1 MNNISEHIEFVK
13 SQIDHY
19 DGMAIKNRSNPARLN
34 IYIEVSA
41 KLRKLLSDLEEA
53 LAQQIAAS
61 SSETSLSGNNPLQI
75 GTLSKLP
82 PEFFS
87 NPFSLSATD
96 IEGLPPELIEELGIT
111 PGDKLEIAIVE
122 LIKAAG
128 GTIVLAKLIVGLYH
142 VTGESH
148 SRVSLTA
155 KLYRMSKKGLVFSV
169 PNKKGYY
176 TTTKPENGDSEQ
188 LEMEDGSDLI

>member
-1 MNNISEHIEFVK
+1 MNTILEHIEFVK

-19 DGMAIKNRSNPARLN
+19 DRMAVKSRSNSSRLG

-41 KLRKLLSDLEEA
+41 KLRKLLEYLDSELARQATLSESPSD
-53 LAQQIAAS
+53 
-61 SSETSLSGNNPLQI
+61 NNPLQF
-75 GTLSKLP
+75 GALSKLP
-82 PEFFS
+82 PDFLS
-87 NPFSLSATD
+87 NPFSLSASD
-96 IEGLPPELIEELGIT
+96 IEGFPAELIEELGIT

-128 GTIVLAKLIVGLYH
+128 GSIILGKLIAGLYH
-142 VTGESH
+142 MTGEIH
-148 SRVSLTA
+148 QRVALTA

-176 TTTKPENGDSEQ
+176 TTTKPENVDSEQ
-188 LEMEDGSDLI
+188 LEMDDGSDLA